1 MENLK
6 SMNEWLNFVKKRQY
20 NDIDLDEL
28 KNRKESESKMREEK
42 LLKEAKERLPK
53 LIRKI
58 NKKFESS
65 DSVTLYD
72 ADFLTRSGFNWDLR
86 DMIEDYYEKKGF
98 DHYRSESGFCGYLK
112 ISIPR

>member
-65 DSVTLYD
+65 DSVTLY
-72 ADFLTRSGFNWDLR
+72 ADDFNTRGGHNVHLI
-86 DMIEDYYEKKGF
+86 DMIKYYYEKKGF